1 MDMRISHGS
10 PLRKR
15 VVRAHPRSTSSST
28 RSACPAL
35 HKSSPR
41 LPTWSYFYRP
51 TRHHVVQQ
59 LLEVL
64 PPEHGHSGSST
75 SRRPQSS
82 HYGPRATASAT
93 LRLFLHL
100 RERDNQLSWNRSL
113 PFNMRCTV
121 LGTTLNSSSRCT
133 ESSASTAFVVGSTTQ
148 FLLRRKYGRNFLFYY
163 YYYYYYYYTSFY
175 RYSTLYEELVCFR
188 ARSGHSA
195 IHVQESFQELMNRRG
210 QH

>member
-1 MDMRISHGS
+1 MVDMRISHGS

-15 VVRAHPRSTSSST
+15 VVGAPPTTSSST

-41 LPTWSYFYRP
+41 LPTWSCFYRP

-148 FLLRRKYGRNFLFYY
+148 FLLAKKIRKKFSFLLLLLLLLLHILLPLLHSLRRACML
-163 YYYYYYYYTSFY
+163 
-175 RYSTLYEELVCFR
+175 
-188 ARSGHSA
+188 
-195 IHVQESFQELMNRRG
+195 
-210 QH
+210 